1 MTVKQLLDQKGGG
14 RIITIGPHV
23 EVLQAAQI
31 LRVEGIGAL
40 IVSRDGTTLEGL
52 LSERDIIWGLAEL
65 APM

>member
-31 LRVEGIGAL
+31 LRAEGIGAL
-40 IVSRDGTTLEGL
+40 IVSRDGTTLVVGRQ
-52 LSERDIIWGLAEL
+52 SVFGHVIW
-65 APM
+65 